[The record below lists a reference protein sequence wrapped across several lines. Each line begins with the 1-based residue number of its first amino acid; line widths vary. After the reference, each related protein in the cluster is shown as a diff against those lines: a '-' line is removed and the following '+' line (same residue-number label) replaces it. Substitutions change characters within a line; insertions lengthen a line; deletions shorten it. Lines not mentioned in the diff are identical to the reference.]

1 MLMPAI
7 SLRFGERQP
16 ARARD
21 TRRVFPVEYAKST
34 PPPRRTPEEDAELWS
49 RLAGISGE
57 DAAASPV
64 HRLKIA
70 GATPSGF
77 SFYPDPI
84 APPDTMRGESLMK
97 DIWRIGADKIEMN
110 EGLPP
115 WTAPL
120 PSRHFADRV
129 HRFDWL
135 ADVFA
140 QGEEGAER
148 ACYLVDDWIANFG
161 RFNGF
166 AWRVGCTADRLW
178 NWMVCGGKL
187 FTLGEQAEIDQRLE
201 SLARQLRHVETLQN
215 DCADFIA
222 RWRIACVML
231 LDTLCLRDGEGYEE
245 ALEHLEN
252 ECTAQIMPDGG
263 HVTRAPARG
272 LRAMLD
278 LCIMA
283 DAVETSGREV
293 PGFVRKWIDRLGGMV
308 AFFRSGDGALP
319 PFNDG
324 DESLPQIVDAALAR
338 MQSRPRGFMV
348 APKSGFHK
356 VVKGTACLILDAGEA
371 PEQPFGDGAHA
382 GALSFEFQ
390 DGESRLVTDCGFS
403 PEADI
408 DWRAAV
414 RRTGAHSTLVLAGE
428 DSAPFR
434 RNEETGLTY
443 PEGPEGIFA
452 KRLEEND
459 EIWLDSQHG
468 GYKRLHGLLH
478 RRRLFMSSDGLR
490 LTGEDSLAR
499 PVSQGAIK
507 AEKPIPF
514 AVRFHLH
521 PTVRATMQDHFIQL
535 QTECGDIWRFKTSHM
550 GAKLEK
556 TVYLGRG
563 VVEKSKQIVLSGKA
577 DLDSD
582 GSAPPNCL
590 RWAFLK
596 ETDA

>member
-1 MLMPAI
+1 MLTPAI
-7 SLRFGERQP
+7 SLRFAERP
-16 ARARD
+16 ASKVKD
-21 TRRVFPVEYAKST
+21 TGRVTPVEYAKST
-34 PPPRRTPEEDAELWS
+34 PPHRRTPEEDAELWS

-70 GATPSGF
+70 GATPTGF

-84 APPDTMRGESLMK
+84 APPDMMRGESLMK

-135 ADVFA
+135 PDVFA
-140 QGEEGAER
+140 QDDSGAER

-166 AWRVGCTADRLW
+166 AWRIGCTADRLW
-178 NWMVCGGKL
+178 NWMICGDKL
-187 FTLGEQAEIDQRLE
+187 FTIGETADVDQRLE
-201 SLARQLRHVETLQN
+201 SLARQLRHIEALQN

-222 RWRIACVML
+222 RWRVACVML
-231 LDTLCLRDGEGYEE
+231 LDALCLKGGEGYDE
-245 ALEHLEN
+245 ALEHLES

-278 LCIMA
+278 LCIIA
-283 DAVETSGREV
+283 DAIKKADREV
-293 PGFVRKWIDRLGGMV
+293 PSFITRWIDRLGGMV
-308 AFFRSGDGALP
+308 SFFRSGDGALP
-319 PFNDG
+319 PFNDS
-324 DESLPQIVDAALAR
+324 DESLPQIVDAVLAR
-338 MQSRPRGFMV
+338 MKTRPRGFMV

-356 VVKGTACLILDAGEA
+356 IVKGTACLILDAGEA

-390 DGESRLVTDCGFS
+390 DGEARLVTVCGFS

-414 RRTGAHSTLVLAGE
+414 RRTGAHSTLVLATE

-468 GYKRLHGLLH
+468 GYKRLFGLLH
-478 RRRLFMSSDGLR
+478 RRRLFMSSDGNR

-499 PVSQGAIK
+499 PISQAQSK
-507 AEKPIPF
+507 AEKAIPF

-521 PTVRATMQDHFIQL
+521 PTVTATMKDKVINL
-535 QTECGDIWRFKTSHM
+535 KTESGDIWHFKTSHP

-563 VVEKSKQIVLSGKA
+563 VVEKSKQIVLSGRA
-577 DLDSD
+577 DPNSD

-596 ETDA
+596 DKVE